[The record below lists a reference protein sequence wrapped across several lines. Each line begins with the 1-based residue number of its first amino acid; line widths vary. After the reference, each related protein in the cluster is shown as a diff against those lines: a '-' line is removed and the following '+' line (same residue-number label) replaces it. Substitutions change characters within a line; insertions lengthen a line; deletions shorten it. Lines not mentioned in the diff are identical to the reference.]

1 MRRTW
6 TLGFAIAVSAIS
18 HSLEINAKSGII
30 VDERSGVVLWAKDP
44 DSIRYPASITKVLT
58 AILLVE
64 STLPDEIITAP
75 QDCEVE
81 GAAIHLKP
89 GEKLTARDL
98 LKAILLRSAND
109 ACHMLAV
116 HLAGSDLAF
125 AELMNARAKQ
135 IGCTRTHFMAP
146 HGLHSD
152 KHYTTA
158 RDMALIAREAMK
170 YPQIREL
177 VAIRRAT
184 IERSINKQDTLLVSK
199 NKWLDKG
206 VGADG
211 IKTGYTKVARSTF
224 VGSATRDGYRFIT
237 VILCS
242 EKWEED
248 QAAMMDYAFK
258 YFTSS
263 KIHSKEEPL
272 GGVPVR
278 NGLAAEV
285 PAVLGK
291 DAYYAHRKDAAPK
304 LSERLIPKPDL
315 SAPIVEGTEIGTL
328 ELEDAKGWRASI
340 PVLAGASVGAAA
352 APSAANAGLF
362 VAVGALCGSTIL
374 LRRKSRRMA
383 GVKLPTR
390 R

>member
-1 MRRTW
+1 MRRAW
-6 TLGFAIAVSAIS
+6 AIGFAIAVSALA

-44 DSIRYPASITKVLT
+44 DAIRYPASITKILT

-64 STLPDEIITAP
+64 TTLPDEVISAP

-116 HLAGSDLAF
+116 HVAGSDLAF

-146 HGLHSD
+146 HGLHND

-170 YPQIREL
+170 YPQICEI
-177 VAIRRAT
+177 VATRKSS
-184 IERSINKQDTLLVSK
+184 IERSINKQDTFLISK
-199 NKWLDKG
+199 NKWLEKG
-206 VGADG
+206 LGADG

-224 VGSATRDGYRFIT
+224 VGSATRNGYRFIT

-242 EKWEED
+242 DKWEED
-248 QAAMMDYAFK
+248 QSAMMEYAFK
-258 YFTSS
+258 FFTSS
-263 KIHSKEEPL
+263 KIRSKDDQM
-272 GGVPVR
+272 GGAPVR
-278 NGLAAEV
+278 NGLVGEV
-285 PAVLGK
+285 PGLLATDVF
-291 DAYYAHRKDAAPK
+291 YAHRKDVQPK
-304 LSERLIPKPDL
+304 LSERIVYKPDL
-315 SAPIVEGTEIGTL
+315 AAPVTQGTEIGTL
-328 ELEDAKGWRASI
+328 ELEDAHGWKASI
-340 PVLAGASVGAAA
+340 PILAGASVAAVA
-352 APSAANAGLF
+352 APASANAGL
-362 VAVGALCGSTIL
+362 VVVLGALGGSTIL

-383 GVKLPTR
+383 GAKLPR
-390 R
+390 QG